1 MYPDLAN
8 SSLLD
13 VGITTV
19 CSDEDHRTVS
29 DVLAAFVRKDGR
41 KAAMHMV
48 DSSNNILKSSG
59 DKAVDEEEFFRKIEY
74 ITIQASGAN
83 YLMQHL
89 GSYITYICQ
98 AASTHHVML
107 NQAFISMALAVKV
120 QEGIALALDPKVKT
134 PEIAIPIIL
143 EGERRSGR
151 MKERAKD
158 LIPSFDDIREW
169 ITGEKIIR
177 YQVSSADDPKGQN
190 RVVRYSDNQ

>member
-1 MYPDLAN
+1 
-8 SSLLD
+8 
-13 VGITTV
+13 
-19 CSDEDHRTVS
+19 
-29 DVLAAFVRKDGR
+29 
-41 KAAMHMV
+41 MV
-48 DSSNNILKSSG
+48 DSSNSILKSSG

-83 YLMQHL
+83 YFMQHL

-177 YQVSSADDPKGQN
+177 YQVSSADDPHGQN
-190 RVVRYSDNQ
+190 RVVRYSDKQ

>member
-1 MYPDLAN
+1 M
-8 SSLLD
+8 
-13 VGITTV
+13 
-19 CSDEDHRTVS
+19 
-29 DVLAAFVRKDGR
+29 LAAFVRKDGR

-48 DSSNNILKSSG
+48 DSSNSILKSSG

-83 YLMQHL
+83 YFMQHL

-177 YQVSSADDPKGQN
+177 YQVSSADDPHGQN
-190 RVVRYSDNQ
+190 RVVRYSDKQ